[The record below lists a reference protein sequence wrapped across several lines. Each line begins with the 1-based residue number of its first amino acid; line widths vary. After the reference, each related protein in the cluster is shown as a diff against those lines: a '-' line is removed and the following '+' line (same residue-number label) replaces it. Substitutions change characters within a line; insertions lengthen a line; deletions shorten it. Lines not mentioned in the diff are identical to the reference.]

1 MFDFLEELAAFY
13 GYITDKQY
21 MKCKGC
27 GFLIDKSKA
36 TKANQMVECQ
46 KCGEK
51 EWEETSLL
59 EEGGI

>member
-27 GFLIDKSKA
+27 GFLVDKQKA
-36 TKANQMVECQ
+36 TKANRLVGMP
-46 KCGEK
+46 KM
-51 EWEETSLL
+51 
-59 EEGGI
+59 

>member
-1 MFDFLEELAAFY
+1 MCDFLKELAAFY
-13 GYITDKQY
+13 GYITDEQSLR
-21 MKCKGC
+21 CKGC
-27 GFLIDKSKA
+27 GSQVEKYKV
-36 TKANQMVECQ
+36 TKANELVECP